1 LPTCLS
7 CCVFVLFELSRL
19 PRDLHAFPT
28 RRSSD
33 LGEERETPMG
43 RRFSKPEHLREPDR
57 VGWSDLPAAYWKA
70 VGITVLL
77 GIVSGLIWIG
87 WRLVEIH
94 ILDYERQWS
103 GRSPTPIPRRW
114 RSPSGSSSSCMA
126 PPW

>member
-1 LPTCLS
+1 
-7 CCVFVLFELSRL
+7 
-19 PRDLHAFPT
+19 
-28 RRSSD
+28 
-33 LGEERETPMG
+33 MG

-94 ILDYERQWS
+94 ILD
-103 GRSPTPIPRRW
+103 
-114 RSPSGSSSSCMA
+114 
-126 PPW
+126 